1 MNAQG
6 AITITEGWKFYIEQ
20 WVIPQKCDLLR
31 TREIA
36 RWSMATFGPRTPIEA
51 VTVEQLEASMD
62 AMVAAGKASGTRRRR
77 LTIHYAMC
85 NFNAKKKRVRE
96 FAKIML
102 PAASPPVQRSFEEEE
117 VARLFA
123 EPMPYRI
130 WLFFVLDFET
140 AARSKALEQ
149 LTYGRCDFTRRVVD
163 YRLPGV
169 NHKNKRRGE
178 VAMSDYL
185 FEVLWAAATKFGPP
199 WKDDLIIPPGEYRPV
214 APNARR
220 KPYDPMAPVRTST
233 TTYPGCARILKR
245 CGLKER
251 RIARH
256 VGRKTWATLA
266 AASGA
271 SHLQIGN
278 VMHDTVATIEKSYVF
293 IRVDKT
299 HGLMNRVSPVAP
311 RAAASA

>member
-1 MNAQG
+1 MS
-6 AITITEGWKFYIEQ
+6 ITVTEGWKFYIEQ

-36 RWSMATFGPRTPIEA
+36 KWSIATFGPRTAIEA
-51 VTVEQLEASMD
+51 VTVEQLEGAMD
-62 AMVAAGKASGTRRRR
+62 AMTLAGKASGTRRRR

-85 NFNAKKKRVRE
+85 NFNAKKKRVKE
-96 FAKIML
+96 FAKIAL
-102 PAASPPVQRSFEEEE
+102 PPQSPPVQRSFEVEE
-117 VARLFA
+117 VAHLFA
-123 EPMPYRI
+123 QRMPYRI
-130 WLFFVLDFET
+130 RLFFVLDFET

-149 LTYGRCDFTRRVVD
+149 LTYGRCDFARRVVD

-178 VAMSDYL
+178 VAMSDFL
-185 FEVLWAAATKFGPP
+185 FEVLWEAATKHGPP
-199 WKDDLIIPPGEYRPV
+199 WKDDLIIPPGEYRTL
-214 APNARR
+214 APRQRVKA
-220 KPYDPMAPVRTST
+220 YDPMAPVRPST
-233 TTYPGCARILKR
+233 TTYPGCARVLKR

-311 RAAASA
+311 CAVAMEAPR

>member
-149 LTYGRCDFTRRVVD
+149 LTYGRCDFV
-163 YRLPGV
+163 
-169 NHKNKRRGE
+169 RG
-178 VAMSDYL
+178 A
-185 FEVLWAAATKFGPP
+185 W
-199 WKDDLIIPPGEYRPV
+199 W
-214 APNARR
+214 
-220 KPYDPMAPVRTST
+220 T
-233 TTYPGCARILKR
+233 TGFPA
-245 CGLKER
+245 
-251 RIARH
+251 
-256 VGRKTWATLA
+256 
-266 AASGA
+266 
-271 SHLQIGN
+271 
-278 VMHDTVATIEKSYVF
+278 
-293 IRVDKT
+293 
-299 HGLMNRVSPVAP
+299 
-311 RAAASA
+311 